1 MYNYTNGGEKW
12 KSALTKF
19 INKQGDMFYP
29 TDNGGVMVEP
39 CEHRDICNYDQE
51 SFKGYLARWLGTSI
65 QMAPFTYDL
74 IMPKLSHSAIRAA
87 QTCNGP
93 SQHNGGDYQCGMR
106 WYQDGYD
113 GKYSVGSQMCAL
125 NIVSVLNAAGA
136 PAPYAE
142 HTGGTSKGDPGLG
155 TNDGPTSP
163 LPVYHED
170 ITTADRAGAAI
181 VTILIAALMIGG
193 AWWMIGT

>member
-19 INKQGDMFYP
+19 INKQGVLFYP
-29 TDNGGVMVEP
+29 PDKGDVMVEP
-39 CEHRDICNYDQE
+39 CEQRDICNYDQE
-51 SFKGYLARWLGTSI
+51 SFKAYLSRWLGTSI

-87 QTCNGP
+87 QTCTGA
-93 SQHNGGDYQCGMR
+93 SRHNGGDYQCGMR
-106 WYQDGYD
+106 WWQDGYD

-125 NIVSVLNAAGA
+125 NIVSVLNAASA
-136 PAPYAE
+136 PAPFSE
-142 HTGGTSKGDPGLG
+142 HTGGTSKGNPGLN
-155 TNDGPTSP
+155 TNDDSTR

-181 VTILIAALMIGG
+181 VTIMVAVFMIGG
-193 AWWMIGT
+193 AWWIIAT